1 VAGRQGLVAA
11 TDAEPNGY
19 DEDVFLPIDYL
30 EFASRWFG
38 RVRYDLASSGLEPI
52 APDELGTT
60 QADDAAARARFRAA
74 LAERYAVPEVEVVP
88 ALGGS
93 GALFAAYATLLDP
106 GSRALVE
113 LPGYEPL
120 WRVPEALGAHV
131 DRFERR
137 SSAGYSLEAEA
148 VLERLCPET
157 RVVAISNPH
166 NPSGGFSDQVVLTAL
181 ATALSERGVWL
192 LVDEVY
198 VELVESAVSARRLA
212 PNVIACSSA
221 TKAWGVPWARAGWLF
236 APEELATRAERIER
250 YVCGNAPPSAWS
262 WGVLA
267 LEHVTELEARRE
279 ALQSGK
285 RALVERFASRYAD
298 TLEWSAPHAESL
310 FGWFRDRRG
319 QALLQRIERAASERS
334 VVVAPGEFFGEPG
347 AFRLSW
353 TCDRA
358 SLEPGLAELAAAL
371 EL

>member
-1 VAGRQGLVAA
+1 MF
-11 TDAEPNGY
+11 P
-19 DEDVFLPIDYL
+19 PIDYL

-38 RVRYDLASSGLEPI
+38 RVRYDLASSGLRPVAAEDLGA
-52 APDELGTT
+52 APT
-60 QADDAAARARFRAA
+60 DDPAARTRFRAG
-74 LAERYAVPEVEVVP
+74 LGRRYAVPEAEVVP

-93 GALFAAYATLLDP
+93 GALFVAYATLLDP
-106 GSRALVE
+106 GARALVE

-131 DRFERR
+131 DRFERKPEGDY
-137 SSAGYSLEAEA
+137 ALDIDV
-148 VLERLCPET
+148 VLERLRPET
-157 RVVAISNPH
+157 RVVAVSNPH
-166 NPSGGFSDQVVLTAL
+166 NPTAAFSEQAALTEL
-181 ATALSERGVWL
+181 AVALSERGVWL

-198 VELVESAVSARRLA
+198 VELIEPGLSARRFA
-212 PNVIACSSA
+212 PNVVACSST

-236 APEELATRAERIER
+236 APEELAARAERIER

-262 WGVLA
+262 WGALA
-267 LEHVTELEARRE
+267 LERVPEIEARRE
-279 ALQSGK
+279 KLQSGK
-285 RALVERFASRYAD
+285 RALVEGFAARYAD
-298 TLEWSAPHAESL
+298 TLEWNTPHAESL

-319 QALLQRIERAASERS
+319 QPLLQRIERAAAERG

-358 SLEPGLAELAAAL
+358 HLEPGLVELAAAL